1 MNKDFEL
8 YVLYQIYEFLI
19 EREGFN
25 KKSPHNQVLDFFKE
39 AHLGA
44 VSDFIISSPSSL
56 RGKFGNVTQI
66 NLLNVPLFR
75 DKDRFIKWAYKQL
88 N

>member
-25 KKSPHNQVLDFFKE
+25 KKSPHTQVLDFFKE

-44 VSDFIISSPSSL
+44 VSDFIISDYHFS
-56 RGKFGNVTQI
+56 
-66 NLLNVPLFR
+66 
-75 DKDRFIKWAYKQL
+75 Y
-88 N
+88 